1 MSYEPAYDDPSI
13 DPFAQTAS
21 TDDLFFDD
29 DITPI
34 AEPVVEENPLELQ
47 VIDAEYLPEDLT
59 PPTAPQA
66 HLAPHVPQGPRNP
79 ERGGRGRGRGRGA
92 RRGRGGGGG
101 GHVGDIREL
110 EKKEKE
116 KEQEQTK
123 AAKEAEAASTPAP
136 APAPETT
143 TTTTTEDNDVTATP
157 DALAEPKD
165 KPTHSVRGDRTLTG
179 GPART
184 RLTEAQLSAKL
195 ASMRSKNAALQT
207 AHARAEADLANFE
220 AREAV
225 LKKKDVER
233 KKVLAEKQ
241 KAERQNRQQMMGERE
256 KNRLRK
262 LNAQGGREW
271 DFEKEEGF
279 SGTGEEKRRGATRGA
294 HGGIAGSRHAEAPVS
309 VEQVEDAGNQ
319 HYGQGRG
326 RGRGRGGR
334 GGRGGHDGSRPTE
347 HKKRG
352 EQHPPSASDF
362 PELPSATVEKN
373 GDGPKTL
380 EFPVKGKAAEAEA
393 KEEPPVVKTEDS
405 FGLPSPMAKGQSWA
419 DDV

>member
-1 MSYEPAYDDPSI
+1 MQKSRWAPKAEEAEAPQTTTEKSTPPETTANATSQPPPGPAPVQYTTAPTVSMSYEPAYDDPSI

-34 AEPVVEENPLELQ
+34 AEPVVEQNPLELQ
-47 VIDAEYLPEDLT
+47 VIDAEYLPEDIA

-66 HLAPHVPQGPRNP
+66 HLAPHIPQGQRNP

-101 GHVGDIREL
+101 GGGHVGDIREL

-116 KEQEQTK
+116 QEK

-136 APAPETT
+136 ATTAPEPA
-143 TTTTTEDNDVTATP
+143 TTTEDNDASATP
-157 DALAEPKD
+157 DAPTEPKE

-195 ASMRSKNAALQT
+195 ASMRSKNEALQT

-279 SGTGEEKRRGATRGA
+279 SAGVGGA
-294 HGGIAGSRHAEAPVS
+294 
-309 VEQVEDAGNQ
+309 
-319 HYGQGRG
+319 
-326 RGRGRGGR
+326 GGR
-334 GGRGGHDGSRPTE
+334 CGESELGGTRTGSW
-347 HKKRG
+347 
-352 EQHPPSASDF
+352 
-362 PELPSATVEKN
+362 
-373 GDGPKTL
+373 
-380 EFPVKGKAAEAEA
+380 KGWERRQRW
-393 KEEPPVVKTEDS
+393 T
-405 FGLPSPMAKGQSWA
+405 W
-419 DDV
+419 

>member
-34 AEPVVEENPLELQ
+34 AEPVVEQNPLELQ
-47 VIDAEYLPEDLT
+47 VIDAEYLPEDIA

-79 ERGGRGRGRGRGA
+79 ERGGRGRGRGRGS

-116 KEQEQTK
+116 QEQAK
-123 AAKEAEAASTPAP
+123 VAKEAELASTPVPATASETSAP
-136 APAPETT
+136 
-143 TTTTTEDNDVTATP
+143 TEDNDTSATP
-157 DALAEPKD
+157 DAPTEPKD
-165 KPTHSVRGDRTLTG
+165 KPTHSVRGDRALTG

-279 SGTGEEKRRGATRGA
+279 TGTGEEKRRGAARGA
-294 HGGIAGSRHAEAPVS
+294 HGGIVGSRHVEEVS
-309 VEQVEDAGNQ
+309 AEQVEDAGNQ
-319 HYGQGRG
+319 NYARG

-334 GGRGGHDGSRPTE
+334 GGRGAHDGSRPAE

-362 PELPSATVEKN
+362 PELPSASVEKN
-373 GDGPKTL
+373 GDAPKTL
-380 EFPVKGKAAEAEA
+380 DFPVKGKAAEAEA
-393 KEEPPVVKTEDS
+393 REERPVVKTEDS

>member
-1 MSYEPAYDDPSI
+1 MQKSRWAPKAEEAEAPQTTTEKSTPPETTANATSQPPPGPAPVQYTTAPTVSMSYEPAYDDPSI

-34 AEPVVEENPLELQ
+34 AEPVVEQNPLELQ
-47 VIDAEYLPEDLT
+47 VIDAEYLPEDIA

-66 HLAPHVPQGPRNP
+66 HLAPHIPQGQRNP

-101 GHVGDIREL
+101 GGGHVGDIREL

-116 KEQEQTK
+116 QEK

-136 APAPETT
+136 ATTAPEPA
-143 TTTTTEDNDVTATP
+143 TTTEDNDASATP
-157 DALAEPKD
+157 DAPTEPKE

-195 ASMRSKNAALQT
+195 ASMRSKNEALQT

-262 LNAQGGREW
+262 LNAQGGE
-271 DFEKEEGF
+271 EEG
-279 SGTGEEKRRGATRGA
+279 GGEGRTWRDCGVETRGGA
-294 HGGIAGSRHAEAPVS
+294 GVGGA
-309 VEQVEDAGNQ
+309 
-319 HYGQGRG
+319 
-326 RGRGRGGR
+326 GGR
-334 GGRGGHDGSRPTE
+334 WGESELGGTRTGSW
-347 HKKRG
+347 
-352 EQHPPSASDF
+352 
-362 PELPSATVEKN
+362 
-373 GDGPKTL
+373 
-380 EFPVKGKAAEAEA
+380 KGWERRQRW
-393 KEEPPVVKTEDS
+393 T
-405 FGLPSPMAKGQSWA
+405 W
-419 DDV
+419 